1 MRRDG
6 WKLLALLL
14 PVLTGCLSHTRK
26 LEQPKLAGAA
36 MNADAVQLVEAVNRR
51 YEQVNSITAPVDFA
65 ASVGGAHKGKQ
76 TDYTTI
82 PGHILFRKPAMVRV
96 LGLVPVLRTL
106 AFDLA
111 SNGQSFT
118 LVIPS
123 KGRAIEGSNSVTSP
137 TANPL
142 ENMRPEIFLDSLV
155 IHSIASDRIVTVTNS
170 SATTQDP
177 RSKQLIET
185 PQYDLTV
192 LTPAKQPSTPGLAAV
207 AKPRRVIHFNR
218 VDLMP
223 TEQDIYNDD
232 GAIETQVI
240 YGPYQNY
247 NGIPFPTTI
256 TINRPLDEYR
266 IAITVGK
273 ATFNQPL
280 SDEQFQ
286 TKIPKGYKLEKMP

>member
-6 WKLLALLL
+6 WKLLALVV

-26 LEQPKLAGAA
+26 LQQPKLAGTA
-36 MNADAVQLVEAVNRR
+36 MNADAIQLVEAINRR
-51 YEQVNSITAPVDFA
+51 YDQVNSLTAPVDFA

-111 SNGQSFT
+111 SNGQTFT

-123 KGRAIEGSNSVTSP
+123 KSRAIEGSNSVTSP
-137 TANPL
+137 TATPL

-155 IHSIASDRIVTVTNS
+155 VRSIAPDRIVTLTNS
-170 SATTQDP
+170 VDTTLDP

-192 LTPAKQPSTPGLAAV
+192 LTTGGQPSPPGLARV
-207 AKPRRVIHFNR
+207 AKPRRVIRFSR
-218 VDLMP
+218 VNLMP
-223 TEQDIYNDD
+223 TEQDIYNND
-232 GAIETQVI
+232 GDVETQVI

-247 NGIPFPTTI
+247 NGIAFPTTI
-256 TINRPLDEYR
+256 TINRPLDEYS

-273 ATFNQPL
+273 VTFNQPL
-280 SDEQFQ
+280 SDEQFE
-286 TKIPKGYKLEKMP
+286 TKVPKGYKLDKMP